1 MSMKELGGRPVLV
14 TGGAGYI
21 GSHAV
26 LALQDAG
33 CRVVVLDNLSTGVQ
47 ANLSPKAKF
56 VEGDVADA
64 SLVSQVLGDH
74 DVGAV
79 MHFAAS
85 LIVPESVSQP
95 LAYYRNNVAGSLCLI
110 EACVG
115 HGVAG
120 FVFSSTAAV
129 YGAPE
134 TNPVSEAAPVAPINP
149 YGASKLMVERIL
161 RDTQTAHGLKVGIL
175 RYFNVAGADP
185 DGRTGQ
191 STQQA
196 THLIKVAAETALGK
210 RALIE
215 IFGDDYPTA
224 DGTGVRDYIHVSDLV
239 DAHICL
245 LGRMLGGG
253 EGGIYNCGYGTGFSV
268 KQVIAAVEHVTGEPL
283 PVKIAP
289 RRAGDPP
296 EIVADSTRFREEF
309 AWKPNYDDLG
319 LIVETALAWEK
330 RL

>member
-1 MSMKELGGRPVLV
+1 MSIEILEGRHVLV

-33 CRVVVLDNLSTGVQ
+33 CRVVVLDNLSTGVK
-47 ANLSPKAKF
+47 ANLSREATF

-64 SLVSQVLGDH
+64 SLVGEVMGDH

-110 EACVG
+110 EACVAQG
-115 HGVAG
+115 IAG

-134 TNPVSEAAPVAPINP
+134 TNPVTEAAPVAPINP
-149 YGASKLMVERIL
+149 YGASKLMVEGIL
-161 RDTQTAHGLKVGIL
+161 RDTQAAHGLNVGIL

-185 DGRTGQ
+185 EGRTGQ
-191 STQQA
+191 STAAA

-210 RALIE
+210 RASIE
-215 IFGDDYPTA
+215 IYGDDYPTA

-239 DAHICL
+239 DAHIRI

-253 EGGIYNCGYGTGFSV
+253 EGGVYNCGYGTGFSV
-268 KQVIAAVEHVTGEPL
+268 KQVIAAVERVTGEPL
-283 PVKIAP
+283 TVKIAP

-309 AWKPNYDDLG
+309 AWTPKYDDLD